1 MGSDDRTCDLII
13 AGAGL
18 AGLSLVMRLIEN
30 GWVKGRKI
38 LLVDRDAKRTNDR
51 TWCFWE
57 QGDGYFEELVHA
69 RWDRM
74 WFRSDHGSELL
85 GLSPY
90 SYKLIR
96 GIDLY
101 EHCFR
106 AIGNEPGIT
115 FLQTHIDR
123 IFSDHEGGTG
133 ITAGGK
139 TYKAKYVLN
148 SIRNDAQL
156 DRSRS
161 VNLLQHFKGWWIRTA
176 RDVFDPTIGTLM
188 DFSTKQRN
196 GATFFYVL
204 PVSTN
209 EALIEYTIF
218 SEDLL
223 PQGSYDHA
231 LREHLQQL
239 RIGDHQI
246 LQEEF
251 GVIPMTDAAFSA
263 GHGNIINIGTAGG
276 CTKPSTGY
284 TFQFVQEHCASLA
297 DALVKT
303 NDPRKVSVPHSGR
316 SRFYDAVFLN
326 VLKSD
331 PTGSDRIFSQLFMK
345 NRPDRILRFLEGKS
359 SFGEDL
365 SIIGSLPTLPF
376 LKAAIGLAWK

>member
-1 MGSDDRTCDLII
+1 MDSDDRTYDLIF
-13 AGAGL
+13 AGTGL
-18 AGLSLVMRLIEN
+18 AGLSLVMRLIDN
-30 GWVKGRKI
+30 GWVKGKKI
-38 LLVDRDAKRTNDR
+38 LLADRDAKKTNDR

-57 QGDGYFEELVHA
+57 LGDGHFEALVHA

-74 WFRSDHGSELL
+74 WFRSHHGSELL

-115 FLQTHIDR
+115 FLQTPIDR
-123 IFSDHEGGTG
+123 VFSDPGDGTG
-133 ITAGGK
+133 IMAGGK

-156 DRSRS
+156 HRNRS
-161 VNLLQHFKGWWIRTA
+161 VDLLQHFKGWWIRTA
-176 RDVFDPTIGTLM
+176 GEVFDPSIGTLM
-188 DFSTKQRN
+188 DFSTPQRN

-204 PVSTN
+204 PVSSS
-209 EALIEYTIF
+209 EALIEYTVF

-223 PQGSYDHA
+223 PREEYDHA
-231 LREHLQQL
+231 LREHLQRLQ
-239 RIGDHQI
+239 IGDHEI

-251 GVIPMTDAAFSA
+251 GVIPMTDAAFPA
-263 GHGNIINIGTAGG
+263 GQGNIINIGTAGG

-284 TFQFVQEHCASLA
+284 TFQFVQEHSASIA
-297 DALVKT
+297 DALSR
-303 NDPRKVSVPHSGR
+303 NIDPRKVAVPHSGR

-326 VLKSD
+326 VLKND

-365 SIIGSLPTLPF
+365 SVIGSMPTLPF
-376 LKAAIGLAWK
+376 LKAAIGLAWP